1 MLPIDQRTADH
12 QKAKEQTVLFVPRR
26 GRFKI
31 EDSNTAKCLQSIL
44 GEVLHDELTVP
55 ARNLISEGPVLF
67 GVLHKS
73 LPALLWNRLKHSET
87 TNPCCPNSTWSE
99 PINTYLLPYLFY
111 ICSMTFS
118 TPHPWHQLCD
128 FPKGTVHSV
137 GSGGQPVS
145 EYMASWEIH
154 YTWIFEWKNHLQKC
168 FLLVATFDSW
178 KLP

>member
-1 MLPIDQRTADH
+1 
-12 QKAKEQTVLFVPRR
+12 
-26 GRFKI
+26 
-31 EDSNTAKCLQSIL
+31 L

-137 GSGGQPVS
+137 GSVGQPVS
-145 EYMASWEIH
+145 EYMASWETH
-154 YTWIFEWKNHLQKC
+154 YTWIFEWEKSSTKM
-168 FLLVATFDSW
+168 FLVSGHV
-178 KLP
+178 

>member
-1 MLPIDQRTADH
+1 MLPVDQRTADH

-55 ARNLISEGPVLF
+55 ARNLISEGPVLL

-99 PINTYLLPYLFY
+99 PINTYLFPYLF
-111 ICSMTFS
+111 FS
-118 TPHPWHQLCD
+118 IPVLYVFYDLFYSSSLASTASD
-128 FPKGTVHSV
+128 FPIWAPSTL
-137 GSGGQPVS
+137 SGPVDNRQAGKS
-145 EYMASWEIH
+145 TRNMD
-154 YTWIFEWKNHLQKC
+154 
-168 FLLVATFDSW
+168 LLVGKIIDKNMF
-178 KLP
+178 PM